1 MGLPLI
7 WAFQPFN
14 AFVLAAAT
22 GPAWLL
28 ARQPWIAPIPGT
40 RRLERLDEN
49 LGAVGLVLT
58 PDDIAELDEASAS
71 VQVQGER
78 YPERLQ
84 RMIDR

>member
-1 MGLPLI
+1 VVDLVRKT
-7 WAFQPFN
+7 AE
-14 AFVLAAAT
+14 AKAAT
-22 GPAWLL
+22 PAQVALAWLL